1 MPQNWIPK
9 IRFAIF
15 RHPFV
20 SLKYFFLPDFRYL
33 FRSAY
38 LTSDP
43 FDLPFVHRLKVREF
57 SFTPDTDPNDMNAK
71 TSVWNCD
78 GEILD
83 CPKINVKVHCQ
94 MLPVFA
100 RGPTVA
106 D

>member
-15 RHPFV
+15 RHTFV
-20 SLKYFFLPDFRYL
+20 SLNFFLTDFRYL

>member
-1 MPQNWIPK
+1 M
-9 IRFAIF
+9 
-15 RHPFV
+15 
-20 SLKYFFLPDFRYL
+20 SYFLLDFRYL

-57 SFTPDTDPNDMNAK
+57 SFTPDVVDNAGSSAK

-100 RGPTVA
+100 RGPAAA